1 MKTKKHVVFIYNNLG
16 FLKSAVIPTAEHFGF
31 DFKNF
36 AYPEDFE
43 EWIEAEPARISNI
56 KLIVL
61 GQSFP
66 GDGSKQR
73 ESGPSRGVLF
83 YKRLLGNNNLNKVQV
98 MIIAEIENQ
107 DEYLNKFKEYD
118 VLLRDIPVDIMD
130 YYEVYRQKLE
140 DLSR

>member
-1 MKTKKHVVFIYNNLG
+1 ST
-16 FLKSAVIPTAEHFGF
+16 VISTAKHFGF

-43 EWIEAEPARISNI
+43 AWIEAEPECVSSI

-83 YKRLLGNNNLNKVQV
+83 YKRLLENNNLNKVQV
-98 MIIAEIENQ
+98 MIIAEIENKNK
-107 DEYLNKFKEYD
+107 YLDKFREYD
-118 VLLRDIPVDIMD
+118 VLLRDIPIDIMD
-130 YYEVYRQKLE
+130 YYEIYRQKLQ
-140 DLSR
+140 DLSH